1 MRFSFVYLSIYK
13 WVFEREVAKIS
24 YSLGFSSL
32 KMCKF
37 IFILENTT
45 TLILY
50 ILKSKTAIQARA
62 STDTHTYTHT
72 HTYSQRTQKNYH
84 DKRHK

>member
-13 WVFEREVAKIS
+13 WIFEREVANIS

-37 IFILENTT
+37 IGYLSWKIP
-45 TLILY
+45 
-50 ILKSKTAIQARA
+50 Q
-62 STDTHTYTHT
+62 H
-72 HTYSQRTQKNYH
+72 
-84 DKRHK
+84 